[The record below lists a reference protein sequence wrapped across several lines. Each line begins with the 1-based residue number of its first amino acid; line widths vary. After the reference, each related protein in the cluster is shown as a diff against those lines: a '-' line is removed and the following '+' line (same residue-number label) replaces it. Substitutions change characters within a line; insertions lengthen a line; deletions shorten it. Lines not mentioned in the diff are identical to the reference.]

1 MNFSITSCSE
11 QARRLDEATRPSP
24 SSTCSDRAFAA
35 APLCLRCG
43 MREVHVVESDVKELK
58 KGNKNTQTAVD
69 SFVKFSQI
77 SSCKGVERNAKKD
90 LKYVERNLKNDIKR
104 FDRDIKKNINRV
116 ETNCN
121 DDVTHDNLKVTV
133 GSGSGIRHL
142 GVGGQVGGGFGIG
155 QVGSGGQVASGS
167 GISQDESR
175 TGTGQLGVGVRVGN
189 GSRVNLVRVDSEV
202 GRRVDKDRWETVI
215 DIDKIRRDTQGKIGG
230 QEKKVQA
237 VAKEAKASKVTAGQA
252 KKEAKE
258 ALKQAGEAK
267 KESKKALKQAGEAKK
282 ESKVA
287 LDNAKKESKEAL
299 KQAGEAKK
307 ESKVALNDTRWMA
320 QFLKGAASTIVESCG
335 GSIDWDRAGHLGV
348 GGQVASGSGIGQVGS
363 RIGTGQLG
371 VGGRAG
377 SGSRVNLVRVDGE
390 VGTRSGIAGIDL
402 FRVNGEVEAAAGR
415 PETVQSIGTD
425 AGKSK
430 ANHDGEGRRTSRR
443 P

>member
-1 MNFSITSCSE
+1 MNFSITSCSG

-104 FDRDIKKNINRV
+104 FDRDIKKNIDRV

-121 DDVTHDNLKVTV
+121 DDVTYDNLKVTV

-202 GRRVDKDRWETVI
+202 GRRVDKDRRETVI

-237 VAKEAKASKVTAGQA
+237 VAKEAKASKVTAGEA

-267 KESKKALKQAGEAKK
+267 KESKK
-282 ESKVA
+282 
-287 LDNAKKESKEAL
+287 AL

-335 GSIDWDRAGHLGV
+335 GSINWDRAGHLGV

-371 VGGRAG
+371 VGVRVGN
-377 SGSRVNLVRVDGE
+377 GSRVNLVRVDGE
-390 VGTRSGIAGIDL
+390 VGTGSGIAGIDL

-415 PETVQSIGTD
+415 PETVQ
-425 AGKSK
+425 
-430 ANHDGEGRRTSRR
+430 
-443 P
+443 